1 MKTNTLRLRLIF
13 SLMLAVISL
22 VPAYAQNNGKI
33 SGRVVNKQG
42 EPIEL
47 VLVGIQGSKTG
58 NYTDEGGNFSLTAP
72 LGKHIIHF
80 SVLGHKNR
88 DVDVEVV
95 ANKTT
100 DLGDVEL
107 EVLDNMLN
115 ELVVDGMITKFS
127 QKKSNYV
134 ARMPLNNLENPQV
147 YTLVPKELLAE
158 QLAID
163 IQSALVASPGVG
175 NTSMG
180 PGSGGVGLGVN
191 MRGFSSLNGA
201 GAIRNGAATNFVTL
215 SDPANLESLEII
227 KGPSS
232 TLFGSTLISYG
243 GLVNRVTKKALATRF
258 GEAGFSTGSSG
269 LGRVTMDYNTPLNSD
284 RTFLFRVNTA
294 VHREKSFQDFGVNR
308 TFLIAP
314 TFTYQVNDKLTLD
327 FDFEYF
333 HTERNATYVRV
344 DPKSGITNM
353 DQLNW
358 NFKKSYTSNNLLT
371 ESKAFTAY
379 AKATYQLSD
388 QWVSQTMYSYA
399 NTENEGNY
407 LFLAVNKP
415 DTISPFIMN
424 IPSTFTTNQ
433 IQQNFIGDLKFGSIR
448 NRLLIGLDYT
458 QLVNT
463 NDRATVN
470 LSNVAINGTLAP
482 NVNEYRAALAKAKFS
497 NALRSERTYS
507 AYVSDVLNVTDRLL
521 AMLSLRVDRFHDVQ
535 ADYLQTAVSPKLG
548 VVYQVVK
555 DKVSIFGN
563 YMDGF
568 KNVSPALTED
578 DGLTAFKPEH
588 AKQWEGGVKLE
599 LLGGKLN
606 GTLSYYNINVENRL
620 TPYTISGD
628 KNIYYTQDGTQRS
641 KGFEVDVI
649 ASPIAGMHIIMGYGY
664 NDCKYTKGQYEG
676 KRPYGTPKHIANF
689 WVSHKIMNG
698 SLKGFGLG
706 FGGNYASDHFLEGTN
721 AITVPG
727 YTKFDATLFYDA
739 SKYRIGLKM
748 NNITDKEYWASGFN
762 ATPQPTRTFV
772 ANVTYRF

>member
-1 MKTNTLRLRLIF
+1 MSKECCFGRKICLLIF
-13 SLMLAVISL
+13 VLLAMCMET
-22 VPAYAQNNGKI
+22 YAQTGKI
-33 SGRVVNKQG
+33 IGKILSSEGKPLELAAVAVKGTRSGG
-42 EPIEL
+42 ESGEDGTFAIEAP
-47 VLVGIQGSKTG
+47 TG
-58 NYTDEGGNFSLTAP
+58 NHQIVVTYFGCTP
-72 LGKHIIHF
+72 
-80 SVLGHKNR
+80 
-88 DVDVEVV
+88 VERNIVV
-95 ANKTT
+95 SNGQTT
-100 DLGDVEL
+100 DVGTISIDITS
-107 EVLDNMLN
+107 NILN
-115 ELVVDGMITKFS
+115 EVVVDGMITKFA
-127 QKKSNYV
+127 QKKSDFV
-134 ARMPLNNLENPQV
+134 ARMPLKNLENPQV
-147 YTLVPKELLAE
+147 YTLVPKELLTE
-158 QLAID
+158 QVAVD
-163 IQSALVASPGVG
+163 IQSALLASPGVG
-175 NTSMG
+175 NTTMG
-180 PGSGGVGLGVN
+180 PGSGGVGLGIN

-232 TLFGSTLISYG
+232 TLFGSTLVSYG
-243 GLVNRVTKKALATRF
+243 GLVNRVTKRAFADRA
-258 GEAGFSTGSSG
+258 GEAGFSTGSNG
-269 LGRVTMDYNTPLNSD
+269 LGRVTMDYNTPLNAD
-284 RTFLFRVNTA
+284 KTFLFRINTA

-308 TFLIAP
+308 TFLVAP
-314 TFTYQVNDKLTLD
+314 TFTYLVNDRLTLD

-333 HTERNATYVRV
+333 QTERNATYVRV
-344 DPKSGITNM
+344 DPKTGVTNM
-353 DQLNW
+353 DELNW
-358 NFKKSYTSNNLLT
+358 DFKKSYTSNNLLT

-388 QWVSQTMYSYA
+388 QWVSQTLYSYA
-399 NTENEGNY
+399 NTENDGNY

-415 DTISPFIMN
+415 DTISPYIMN

-433 IQQNFIGDLKFGSIR
+433 IQQNFIGDLRFGSVR
-448 NRLLIGLDYT
+448 NRVLIGLDYT

-463 NDRATVN
+463 NDRATVY
-470 LSNVAINGTLAP
+470 LSNVAINGTLMP
-482 NVNEYRAALAKAKFS
+482 NVNDYRAALAKAKFS

-521 AMLSLRVDRFHDVQ
+521 AMLSLRVDRFHDVE
-535 ADYLQTAVSPKLG
+535 ADYLQTAFSPKLG

-555 DKVSIFGN
+555 DKVSLFGN

-568 KNVSPALTED
+568 KNVAPALTED

-588 AKQWEGGVKLE
+588 ARQWEGGVKLE

-606 GTLSYYNINVENRL
+606 GTLSYYDINVENRL

-628 KNIYYTQDGTQRS
+628 KNTYYTQDGTQRS

-649 ASPIAGMHIIMGYGY
+649 ANPIPGMHIIMGYGY
-664 NDCKYTKGQYEG
+664 NDSEYTKGQYEG
-676 KRPYGTPKHIANF
+676 KRPYGTPEHIANF
-689 WVSHKIMNG
+689 WLSHKIMNG

-706 FGGNYASDHFLEGTN
+706 FGGNYASDHFLETTN

-748 NNITDKEYWASGFN
+748 NNITNEEYWASNFN

-772 ANVTYRF
+772 ANITYRF